1 MVKTTPLVETRR
13 NTMEILPLNDDQAR
27 YAVETRQLFGALRE
41 AEDALARRYV
51 GSMHWR
57 TVKGRA
63 YLVRKVRGHERGLG
77 PRSAETEAV
86 EAAFRQGKA
95 AAEDARQA
103 RRAALERLARVNV
116 ALGLGRVPRIV
127 ARIVRRLDAAG
138 LLGDRLAVVGTHA
151 LYAYEAAAGVL
162 LQPGL
167 LATGDVDLAL
177 DRRRRLSLATT
188 LPPGGL
194 LGVLQQHVDATF
206 TLRRGGDFRA
216 TNSAG
221 FMVELITSA
230 PRDPL
235 RSGRRGRL
243 RAEGEDM
250 AAAELAKL
258 QWLIEA
264 PRFEAVAIA
273 ADGLPVRMVAADPR
287 FFAAHK
293 AWLSGQ
299 EGREPEKRGRDRR
312 QAEAVAALLAGPL
325 SALPLDEGALTQLP
339 AALRAELRE
348 AVAVAGAS
356 LARPDW

>member
-1 MVKTTPLVETRR
+1 
-13 NTMEILPLNDDQAR
+13 MEIQPLNDDQAR
-27 YAVETRQLFGALRE
+27 YSVETRQLFGVLRE
-41 AEDALARRYV
+41 AEDSLARRYA

-57 TVKGRA
+57 TVKGHS
-63 YLVRKVRGHERGLG
+63 YLVRKVRGKERGLG

-86 EAAFRQGKA
+86 ETAFRQGKA

-116 ALGLGRVPRIV
+116 ALGLGRVPRLV
-127 ARIVRRLDAAG
+127 ARIVRRLDTAG

-167 LATGDVDLAL
+167 LATGDVDFAL
-177 DRRRRLSLATT
+177 DGRRRLALATS

-194 LGVLQQHVDATF
+194 LGVLRQHVDTTF

-216 TNSAG
+216 TNAGG
-221 FMVELITSA
+221 FMVELITPA

-235 RSGRRGRL
+235 RSNPRRRL
-243 RAEGEDM
+243 SAEADDM
-250 AAAELAKL
+250 EAAELTKL
-258 QWLIEA
+258 QWLVEA

-273 ADGLPVRMVAADPR
+273 SDGLPVRMVAADPR

-293 AWLSGQ
+293 FWLSRQ
-299 EGREPEKRGRDRR
+299 EGREAEKRGRDRR

-325 SALPLDEGALTQLP
+325 STLPLDDGALTQLP
-339 AALRAELRE
+339 VPLRAELRE
-348 AVAVAGAS
+348 EVAASGAT
-356 LARPDW
+356 LAKPEW